1 VGVEDREH
9 RRHNPRLTAV
19 PVQHAIGEHA
29 LLADGRTAALV
40 DPEGNI
46 AWLCWPRI
54 DSAPCLLS
62 ILDDVVGG
70 CFRVAPSDPAAVV
83 VERDYVPGTLI
94 LRTVWRV
101 GADELTVFDALACD
115 GEPRLLRSMSARG
128 SVEVAVTLAMAPDA
142 ALATAR
148 VALHGH
154 ALRVTGG
161 GLDIAVHAPGPWS
174 ADAAGVATCL
184 IRVGSEREAVVLCG
198 GGAVPA
204 ASLAATRQWFA
215 ATVPAAA
222 ELRPNGLAVATL
234 GESTAQELMRRS
246 AVVLT
251 ALHQRGG
258 GIVAAPTTSLP
269 QWPGGSRTWDYR
281 YSWLRDTALAGLGML
296 RVGLVANA
304 TALGDF
310 LGAATVA
317 LPPAVLVRV
326 DGTAPPAERTLAHLR
341 GHGGA
346 RPVRIG
352 NAASDQPQL
361 DVAGEVLEF
370 AAALA
375 ARGVLPPALAA
386 GVTRVADW
394 TADHWTRA
402 DHGIW
407 EIRGSPRRYTHSR
420 VAAWAGLAHAAD
432 LGARGVVRGDA
443 ERWRETAAAIRAD
456 VLRGD
461 GALTL
466 HDHGGGPDAA
476 LAQAVIF
483 GLFDDGDARAD
494 RTLDAILTALDNDG
508 LVERHVAAEDSRSD
522 PCAPFVFPTFWVAE
536 ALQRRGR
543 DGSRQFA
550 AAAASRGALGLF
562 GEVADPVD
570 HSPLGNYPQVQSH
583 AAFVMA
589 AG

>member
-1 VGVEDREH
+1 M
-9 RRHNPRLTAV
+9 
-19 PVQHAIGEHA
+19 QHAIGEHA
-29 LLADGRTAALV
+29 VLADGRTAALV
-40 DPEGNI
+40 DPDGNI

-83 VERDYVPGTLI
+83 VARDYVPGTLI

-101 GADELTVFDALACD
+101 GGDELTVFDALACD
-115 GEPRLLRSMSARG
+115 GEPRLLRRMSARG
-128 SVEVAVTLAMAPDA
+128 RVEVAVTLAMAPDA
-142 ALATAR
+142 ALASAR
-148 VALHGH
+148 VAPHGN

-174 ADAAGVATCL
+174 ADDAGVATCL
-184 IRVGSEREAVVLCG
+184 IRVGSEEAAVVFCD

-204 ASLAATRQWFA
+204 ESLAATGQWFA
-215 ATVPAAA
+215 ARVPAAA
-222 ELRPNGLAVATL
+222 ALRPNSLAAATL
-234 GESTAQELMRRS
+234 GESTAQELMRLS

-251 ALHQRGG
+251 ALHHRGG

-296 RVGLVANA
+296 RVGLTANA
-304 TALGDF
+304 IALGDF

-326 DGTAPPAERTLAHLR
+326 DGTAPPEEHTLAHLR

-352 NAASDQPQL
+352 NAASGQPQL
-361 DVAGEVLEF
+361 DVVGEVLEF

-375 ARGVLPPALAA
+375 ACDVLPPALAA
-386 GVTRVADW
+386 AVTRVADW
-394 TADHWTRA
+394 TADHWKRA

-420 VAAWAGLAHAAD
+420 VAAWAGLVHAAD

-443 ERWRETAAAIRAD
+443 ERWRQTAATIRAD
-456 VLRGD
+456 VLSGN
-461 GALTL
+461 GALNL

-476 LAQAVIF
+476 LAQAVVF
-483 GLFDDGDARAD
+483 GLFDHDDARAD
-494 RTLDAILTALDNDG
+494 WTLDAILAELDNDG
-508 LVERHVAAEDSRSD
+508 LVERHLPAEDSLSD
-522 PCAPFVFPTFWVAE
+522 LCAPFVFPTFWVAE

-550 AAAASRGALGLF
+550 AAAASRGTLGLF

-570 HSPLGNYPQVQSH
+570 HAPLGNYPQVQSH